1 MYRRSLDTVELSL
14 ILRIHWFRAGD
25 IFGRLKKYAEFWKI
39 FKSAHEKM
47 NTAGSWQLFLK

>member
-39 FKSAHEKM
+39 FKSAHEKI